1 MTEAMRSFPLFV
13 FLGACSLNLSSVAS
27 FDIPYDIPEQTV
39 PGNATANAAGVV
51 VQAPLQPFPINVD
64 VAQQAKANGVGGV
77 ISTVTLSSLSLSITK
92 SSGCFDF
99 VQDISIS
106 SSSTMPGSSLP
117 SAVIATGSNPG
128 CVQTFNLTPTNVNLK
143 PYLDEGAQA
152 TPSGHGIPPAADVS
166 FDGHLVA
173 HASL

>member
-1 MTEAMRSFPLFV
+1 MVEAMRRALLFA
-13 FLGACSLNLSSVAS
+13 FLAGCNFNLSSVAA

-39 PGNATANAAGVV
+39 PGNAAAHAAGIVID
-51 VQAPLQPFPINVD
+51 APLQAFPINVD
-64 VAQQAKANGVGGV
+64 VAQQAKSSGVGGV
-77 ISTVTLSSLSLSITK
+77 ISTVTLTTLTLSITK

-99 VQDISIS
+99 VQDISITI
-106 SSSTMPGSSLP
+106 SSTKAGSTLQP
-117 SAVIATGSNPG
+117 AVIATGSNPG
-128 CVQTFNLTPTNVNLK
+128 CVTTWNLTPSNVNLK

-166 FDGHLVA
+166 FNGHLVA

>member
-1 MTEAMRSFPLFV
+1 MRSLAALV
-13 FLGACSLNLSSVAS
+13 LVTACSLNLSSVAS

-39 PGNATANAAGVV
+39 PGDSVAHAAGVV
-51 VQAPLQPFPINVD
+51 VSAPLQPFPVNID

-77 ISTVTLSSLSLSITK
+77 ISTVTLTSLSLSITK

-99 VQDISIS
+99 IQDISIS
-106 SSSTMPGSSLP
+106 ISSTKPGSTLP
-117 SAVIATGSNPG
+117 SAVIASGSNPG
-128 CVQTFNLTPTNVNLK
+128 CVTTWNLTPTGVNLK

-152 TPSGHGIPPAADVS
+152 TPSGHGIPPASDVS

>member
-1 MTEAMRSFPLFV
+1 MMRQALLFSFLA
-13 FLGACSLNLSSVAS
+13 ACNLNLSSVAA

-39 PGNATANAAGVV
+39 PGNAAANAAGVV
-51 VQAPLQPFPINVD
+51 IDAPLQPFPINVD

-77 ISTVTLSSLSLSITK
+77 ISTVTLTSLSLSITK
-92 SSGCFDF
+92 NSGCFDF

-106 SSSTMPGSSLP
+106 ISSTKPGSSLP
-117 SAVIATGSNPG
+117 SAVIAAGSNPG

-152 TPSGHGIPPAADVS
+152 TPTGHGIPPASDVS
-166 FDGHLVA
+166 FNGHLVA
-173 HASL
+173 HAGL

>member
-1 MTEAMRSFPLFV
+1 MMRHVLF
-13 FLGACSLNLSSVAS
+13 LSLLAACNLNLSSVAA

-39 PGNATANAAGVV
+39 PGNAAAHAAGIVV
-51 VQAPLQPFPINVD
+51 DAPMAAFPINVD
-64 VAQQAKANGVGGV
+64 VAQQAKNNGVGGV
-77 ISTVTLSSLSLSITK
+77 ISTVTLTSLSLSITK

-99 VQDISIS
+99 VQDITITIS
-106 SSSTMPGSSLP
+106 STKAGSSLP
-117 SAVIATGSNPG
+117 PAVIATGSNPG
-128 CVQTFNLTPTNVNLK
+128 CITTWNLTPASVNLK

-152 TPSGHGIPPAADVS
+152 TPSGHGIPPASDTS